1 MKRLIL
7 LRHSKAGQTNK
18 KILDDHERT
27 LTEKGRDLCENIAS
41 YMKNNNYNPDLIISS
56 SSIRTVETSELIIES
71 ANLSSKLIVEQKLYL
86 AHQNELFK
94 TVQNIDESIETA
106 MIVAHNPGIQ
116 NFSIELSGSG
126 DKKLFRKMRGSFP
139 PASMAVF
146 DINEDHWFNTSTQS
160 GHLVDF
166 TTNKSL
172 ELAE

>member
-27 LTEKGRDLCENIAS
+27 LTDKGKDLCENIAS
-41 YMKNNNYNPDLIISS
+41 YMKSNNYNPDLIISS
-56 SSIRTVETSELIIES
+56 SSVRTVETSELIIKN
-71 ANLSSKLIVEQKLYL
+71 ADLTGRLIVEQKLYL

-94 TVQNIDESIETA
+94 TVQTIDESIETA

-126 DKKLFRKMRGSFP
+126 DKKIFRKMRGSFP
-139 PASMAVF
+139 PASMAIF
-146 DINEDHWFNTSTQS
+146 EINEDYWFNTSTQS
-160 GHLVDF
+160 GHLLDF

-172 ELAE
+172 EFIE